1 MTKNIIKIGLPSKG
15 RLKHNT
21 IDIFKKNKLRL
32 ASERGERDLLAYVE
46 EKKNQ
51 ATHQMENQANL
62 TSPHISHQAPNHS
75 STTKQNATTIL

>member
-1 MTKNIIKIGLPSKG
+1 MKNFIKTVIIIIAIAIVLGVL
-15 RLKHNT
+15 
-21 IDIFKKNKLRL
+21 
-32 ASERGERDLLAYVE
+32 YVE

-75 STTKQNATTIL
+75 ATTKQNATTIL